1 MSWIEYI
8 IAFVAFFVSHAVPV
22 RPPLRPWLVARV
34 GERGFTLF
42 YSLVSLCVLAWLV
55 LAAGRAPHLTLW
67 DYEPW
72 QNLVPLAAMFPVCV
86 IVTLAI
92 GRPNPFSFG
101 GANNGSFDPERPG
114 LVRWMRHPLL
124 VALAV
129 WALAHLVPNGDLA
142 HVLLFGVF
150 AVFAFVG
157 QRLVDQRRQR
167 ELGAHWDRLRLAV
180 SQAPRSS
187 PPFGT
192 SGFVLRIAAGLLL
205 YAVLLLLHPF
215 LFGVDPL
222 P

>member
-8 IAFVAFFVSHAVPV
+8 IAFTAFFVSHAVPV
-22 RPPLRPWLVARV
+22 RPPLRPWLVARF
-34 GERGFTLF
+34 GECGFTLL

-55 LAAGRAPHLTLW
+55 LAAGRAPHVILW

-72 QNLVPLAAMFPVCV
+72 QNLVPLAAMLPVCV

-157 QRLVDQRRQR
+157 QRLVDRRRQR

-180 SQAPRSS
+180 SQALRSS
-187 PPFGT
+187 PPLGT

-215 LFGVDPL
+215 LFGVAPL

>member
-8 IAFVAFFVSHAVPV
+8 IAFTAFFVSHAVPV
-22 RPPLRPWLVARV
+22 RPPLRPWLVARF
-34 GERGFTLF
+34 GECGFTLL

-55 LAAGRAPHLTLW
+55 LAAGRAPHVILW

-72 QNLVPLAAMFPVCV
+72 QNLVPLAAMLPVCV

-157 QRLVDQRRQR
+157 QRLVDRRRQR

-180 SQAPRSS
+180 SQALRSS
-187 PPFGT
+187 PPLGT

-215 LFGVDPL
+215 LFGVAPM

>member
-8 IAFVAFFVSHAVPV
+8 IAFTAFFVSHAVPV
-22 RPPLRPWLVARV
+22 RPPLRPWLVARF
-34 GERGFTLF
+34 GECGFTLL

-55 LAAGRAPHLTLW
+55 LAAGRAPHVILW

-72 QNLVPLAAMFPVCV
+72 QNLVPLAAMLPVCV

-150 AVFAFVG
+150 AVLAFAG
-157 QRLVDQRRQR
+157 QRLVDRRRQR

-180 SQAPRSS
+180 SQALRSS
-187 PPFGT
+187 PPLGT